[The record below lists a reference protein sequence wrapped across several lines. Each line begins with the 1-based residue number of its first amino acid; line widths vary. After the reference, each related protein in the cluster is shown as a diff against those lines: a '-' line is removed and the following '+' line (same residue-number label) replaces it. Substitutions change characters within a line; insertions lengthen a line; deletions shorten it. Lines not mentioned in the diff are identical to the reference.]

1 MRLLIKLKAHVI
13 VRIVRH
19 GLLPKQQFFCRDFGS
34 VDVFRHQFVQR
45 SVHIQL
51 ALRIQYQRGR
61 RGKRHCYLSR
71 GKAGMYPV
79 QVLFIRIGHA
89 YRRIIERFF
98 AAHAVQRAVYAP
110 LLGDHIQPAAYEK
123 IRLFFFLRRK
133 RGHAYHAACAVAE
146 LKFVK
151 QIRYFNVQSQRTHI
165 HGEFVQRFAFAM
177 H

>member
-1 MRLLIKLKAHVI
+1 
-13 VRIVRH
+13 
-19 GLLPKQQFFCRDFGS
+19 
-34 VDVFRHQFVQR
+34 
-45 SVHIQL
+45 
-51 ALRIQYQRGR
+51 
-61 RGKRHCYLSR
+61 
-71 GKAGMYPV
+71 MYPV